1 MLAPVVHVLPMT
13 RIRRHRLLPIT
24 GRVLV
29 RKSQAVS
36 AVDVI
41 GEANQDPKHVL
52 LDIAQGLGVGV
63 NESDQHLQREAG
75 DTVAEGDVLAG
86 PVGW

>member
-24 GRVLV
+24 GQILV
-29 RKSQAVS
+29 RKSQTVS

-41 GEANQDPKHVL
+41 GEANQNPKHVL
-52 LDIAQGLGVGV
+52 LDIARGLGVGV
-63 NESDQHLQREAG
+63 AEA
-75 DTVAEGDVLAG
+75 DKHFLLWAG
-86 PVGW
+86 LNF